1 MKIAII
7 SYAENNSATKSII
20 TAGESMGHQMSVFN
34 PNEMAMFISDKKGYD
49 RLYNK
54 SSKYEMERV
63 FANDIDAIIP
73 RIGTNILYS
82 TTIIDHLNLNLGI
95 FSTQTGQGLRI
106 ASNKLLTLQMCSRQG
121 IPTPRT
127 VYANDPSMIDH
138 YIDMVGGTP
147 LVVKTLSGSKGNGVL
162 LLDSYIS
169 AKSTIQALFK
179 QNSSILIQQY
189 LDSKGSDFRGIVVG
203 EKVVASY
210 KRQAQKGDFRAN
222 IHKGATAI
230 PIILTQEEQDF
241 CVRCTKTLN
250 LHTAGVDFMRDS
262 RTNNSVKL
270 VEVNGNF
277 GLRIQEITGINIGEE
292 LVNFIECEK
301 SFRKHQ
307 QKNIDFP
314 TKKDLMLR
322 FQEDELEKM
331 MIDIQNQKQTIDS
344 LLKNPKLLEYYKMA
358 KNKEVEYLD
367 TNNIDQVIKVESPL
381 DLYHLM
387 LNTFQLKN

>member
-95 FSTQTGQGLRI
+95 FSTQTGEGLRI
-106 ASNKLLTLQMCSRQG
+106 ASNKLLTLQKCSQQN
-121 IPTPRT
+121 IPTPKT
-127 VYANDPSMIDH
+127 IYANDPTMIDH
-138 YIDMVGGTP
+138 YLEMVGGTP
-147 LVVKTLSGSKGNGVL
+147 VVVKTLSGSKGEGVL

-169 AKSTIQALFK
+169 AKSTLQALFK
-179 QNSSILIQQY
+179 QNTSILIQEFI
-189 LDSKGSDFRGIVVG
+189 DSKGCDYRGIVVG
-203 EKVVASY
+203 ERVVASY

-222 IHKGATAI
+222 INKGASAVSVT
-230 PIILTQEEQDF
+230 LSQEEQDF
-241 CVRCTKTLN
+241 CVKSVKTLN
-250 LHTAGVDFMRDS
+250 LHSAGVDFMRDKNCF
-262 RTNNSVKL
+262 RLTEL
-270 VEVNGNF
+270 NGNF
-277 GLRIQEITGINIGEE
+277 GFTIQSVTGVNLGEE
-292 LVNFIECEK
+292 LINFIDCEK
-301 SFRKHQ
+301 SF
-307 QKNIDFP
+307 QKKKEIDFP

-322 FQEDELEKM
+322 FKEDEIEKLLKN
-331 MIDIQNQKQTIDS
+331 IESKKQSIDS
-344 LLKNPKLLEYYKMA
+344 LLKNPKLLSYFKMT
-358 KNKEVEYLD
+358 KGQEIKYLD
-367 TNNIDQVIKVESPL
+367 SNNSDKIRKIESPE
-381 DLYHLM
+381 DLYDIM
-387 LNTFQLKN
+387 LDMFQIIE

>member
-7 SYAENNSATKSII
+7 SYAENNSATRSII
-20 TAGESMGHQMSVFN
+20 KAIQKKGHESVVLN
-34 PNEMAMFISDKKGYD
+34 PNDLAMLISNRIGYD
-49 RLYNK
+49 RLYGKSNK
-54 SSKYEMERV
+54 KELERIY
-63 FANDIDAIIP
+63 ANDIDAIIP

-82 TTIIDHLNLNLGI
+82 STIIDHLNLNLGI
-95 FSTQTGQGLRI
+95 FSTQTGEGLRV
-106 ASNKLLTLQMCSRQG
+106 ASNKLLTLQKCSQQG
-121 IPTPRT
+121 IPTPLT
-127 VYANDPSMIDH
+127 LYANDPSMIDH
-138 YIDMVGGTP
+138 YIEMVGGTP

-179 QNSSILIQQY
+179 QNSSILIQEY

-230 PIILTQEEQDF
+230 PITLTQEEQDF
-241 CVRCTKTLN
+241 CVKCAKTLN

-277 GLRIQEITGINIGEE
+277 GLQIQEITGINIGEE

-301 SFRKHQ
+301 SFQKHKQ
-307 QKNIDFP
+307 IDFP
-314 TKKDLMLR
+314 SKKDLMLR

-331 MIDIQNQKQTIDS
+331 LKELEAKKKQLDS
-344 LLKNPKLLEYYKMA
+344 LIKNPLMKSYFNDSKGKELEFLDKNNNPQSKLIE
-358 KNKEVEYLD
+358 
-367 TNNIDQVIKVESPL
+367 TPH
-381 DLYHLM
+381 DLFDVM
-387 LNTFQLKN
+387 FQMFQLSN